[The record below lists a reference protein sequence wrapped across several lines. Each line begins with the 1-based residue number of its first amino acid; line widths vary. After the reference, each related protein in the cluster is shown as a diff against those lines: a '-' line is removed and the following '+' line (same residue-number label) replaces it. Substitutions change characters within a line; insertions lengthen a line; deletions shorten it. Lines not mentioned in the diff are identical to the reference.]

1 MAASDLDRERVGVAA
16 DGNGGATTGS
26 DTEDEGIAMTLVE
39 HLEELR
45 RRVFVAIAA
54 IVVGSIIAFFF
65 WNQMLGFLLMPLPLT
80 ANLLTATSPHH
91 QQLVAH
97 GIGEGF
103 TVALKLS
110 IAAGLALASPVIL
123 YQLWGFIAPGLTRH
137 ERKYAA
143 PFTVLGAALFALGIS
158 VGFVVLRWPVQWL
171 IDFGQSKF
179 IYLVDADS
187 YFSFVAYFLLAFGI
201 VFEMPLVLT
210 FLSLVNVVNSRLLN
224 QKRMY
229 AWFGMWVVACFIT
242 PGADPYSP
250 VIIGVAMTALYE
262 LSIVLMRIIGR

>member
-1 MAASDLDRERVGVAA
+1 MAASDVDQERIGVAST
-16 DGNGGATTGS
+16 GNAGAQGT
-26 DTEDEGIAMTLVE
+26 DAEDEGIAMTLVE

-45 RRVFVAIAA
+45 RRLLIAIAA

-65 WNQMLGFLLMPLPLT
+65 WDRILGFLLLPLPKIANYLT
-80 ANLLTATSPHH
+80 QNKAGGPR
-91 QQLVAH
+91 LVAH

-110 IAAGLALASPVIL
+110 FAMGLAVALPVIL
-123 YQLWGFIAPGLTRH
+123 YQLWGFISPGLTRR
-137 ERKYAA
+137 ERRYAA
-143 PFTVLGAALFALGIS
+143 PFTALGAVLFAIGLG
-158 VGFVVLRWPVQWL
+158 VGFVVLRWPVGWL
-171 IDFGQSKF
+171 IDFGQSRF
-179 IYLVDADS
+179 TYLIDADS
-187 YFSFVAYFLLAFGI
+187 YFSFVAFFLLAFGV

-210 FLSLVNVVNSRLLN
+210 FLSIANIVNSRLLHR
-224 QKRMY
+224 KRTY

-262 LSIVLMRIIGR
+262 LSIVLMKIIGR